1 VGGAAVAPLAG
12 IAGRVEEGKVL
23 GAAISAAAG
32 RRPCAVFVHGEAGVG
47 KTRLVRAVCDDAAA
61 SGAAVLWGRGV
72 RFGAA
77 DAPYIALIGAL
88 EGWLESA
95 EPAERASALAAVP
108 AAAELMPSLGGQPTR
123 STVRLL
129 PVIDGLLQALVSVR
143 PAVLV
148 VDDVQ
153 WADLSTRDAITY
165 LVAGFRSQRL
175 AVLTTYRDGEL
186 AAGDPLNAWL
196 ADLIRLPSVT
206 SLRLDRMSRD
216 ETEQQLSLL
225 LGGQADPDLVAAV
238 VGRSDGNPYFTELLV
253 QGLTAADQNLPAD
266 LPSVL
271 TSALLAAWHRLAAP
285 SREVMRLLAVCGR
298 PAPVDDLVEVAAACG
313 IDAET
318 VTVALV
324 EATKNGICV
333 APGAEMCWFRHP
345 LLAEVLN
352 ATFVPGEAVPIHATW
367 AEALESRT
375 GTAIDELRR
384 VGELASH
391 YEGAHRPAAS
401 LAASLRAA
409 DLARQLKALPEEAVH
424 LRRAARLWPTVH
436 GADAQPPGGE
446 LDLLERLASVSDLVG
461 DGDETLAAWSRSL
474 ELVDERRDP
483 LRASRIVREAA
494 LSEFWSGRRS
504 SLPFEAY
511 EHAVR
516 LSEPFPD
523 SAEYA
528 AALAELSVAH
538 NWTESFEA
546 ARLYADEAARAA
558 HRSGSPEA
566 LSRAYRALA
575 EAYDRDERADADSAE
590 ALRHARLTGHPGRVL
605 LARWARMAYLAPR
618 CRLTD
623 IVQLDVDGLRET
635 LDEGATNV
643 AAFHAGSLA
652 RYLLLLG
659 RHTEADQAVREG
671 LTLAGDA
678 TMRAVVRLAAVLL
691 AVRRGD
697 LDQARLH
704 VRRVHE
710 LIPDLEHR
718 AGLWAPP
725 TLAEHLLAENRPER
739 ALELLADTMVAQI
752 VRPRVA
758 DEMLMLSA
766 RAAADLAD
774 QARDRRDRDG
784 VTRAQRSLE
793 DIVERRREFQP
804 PPFARITNDDLI
816 TPAVEALHAAETARC
831 LARSET
837 STLWEEAAHR
847 CATAGLRWDEAIAS
861 RRWAQAL
868 LTEGASKAAVAV
880 PLRSAYRLADE
891 MTAGPLRHE
900 VEKLATV
907 ARISLDEPHPSS
919 ADTLDDAPRAFG
931 SLTRREREVLAHLV
945 AGRTYAEIA
954 AALFISQKTVS
965 VHVSNLLR
973 KTGTSSRRDVAA
985 LASRLGYPP
994 PP

>member
-1 VGGAAVAPLAG
+1 MGGVAVPPLLG

-23 GAAISAAAG
+23 AGAISAAVG

-47 KTRLVRAVCDDAAA
+47 KTRLVRAVCDNAAA

-72 RFGAA
+72 RFGAV
-77 DAPYIALIGAL
+77 DAPYVALIGAL

-95 EPAERASALAAVP
+95 EPAERSRALAAVP
-108 AAAELMPSLGGQPTR
+108 AAAELLPCLGGQPTR

-129 PVIDGLLQALVSVR
+129 PVIDGLLQALVSQR

-153 WADLSTRDAITY
+153 WADLASRDAITY

-175 AVLTTYRDGEL
+175 AVLTTYRDEEV
-186 AAGDPLNAWL
+186 AAGDPLNVWL
-196 ADLIRLPSVT
+196 ADLIRLPSVS
-206 SLRLDRMSRD
+206 SLRLTRMSRE

-225 LGGQADPDLVAAV
+225 LGSQPDPDLVAAV

-266 LPSVL
+266 LPDQL
-271 TSALLAAWHRLAAP
+271 TSALLAAWHRLDAP
-285 SREVMRLLAVCGR
+285 SREVVRLLAVCGR
-298 PAPVDDLVEVAAACG
+298 PASADDLVEVAAARG
-313 IDAET
+313 IDT
-318 VTVALV
+318 DKVTVALV
-324 EATKNGICV
+324 QATENGICV
-333 APGAEMCWFRHP
+333 AHGAERCWFRHP

-352 ATFVPGEAVPIHATW
+352 ATFVPGEAVPIHAAW
-367 AEALESRT
+367 AQALESRT

-391 YEGAHRPAAS
+391 YEGAHSPAAS

-436 GADAQPPGGE
+436 AADAQPPDGE

-461 DGDETLAAWSRSL
+461 DGEETLAAWSRSL
-474 ELVDERRDP
+474 QLVDERRDP

-494 LSEFWSGRRS
+494 LAEWWSGRRDS
-504 SLPFEAY
+504 QPTTAF
-511 EHAVR
+511 EHAIR
-516 LSEPFPD
+516 LSERFPD

-528 AALAELSVAH
+528 AALAELSVSH
-538 NWTESFEA
+538 NWTESFGP
-546 ARLYADEAARAA
+546 ARMYADEAARAA
-558 HRSGSPEA
+558 HRSGSPDA

-575 EAYDRDERADADSAE
+575 EAYGQDERADADSAE
-590 ALRHARLTGHPGRVL
+590 ALRNARLTGHPGSML

-618 CRLTD
+618 RRLAD
-623 IVQLDVDGLRET
+623 IVQLDADGLRET

-643 AAFHAGSLA
+643 AAFHAGDLA
-652 RYLLLLG
+652 RFLLLLG
-659 RHTEADQAVREG
+659 RHTEADQAIREG
-671 LTLAGDA
+671 LTLARDA
-678 TMRAVVRLAAVLL
+678 TMRAVVRLAAVVLT
-691 AVRRGD
+691 VRRGD

-725 TLAEHLLAENRPER
+725 TLAEHLLAEDRPER

-758 DEMLMLSA
+758 DEMHMLSA

-774 QARDRRDRDG
+774 KARDRRDRDG
-784 VTRAQRSLE
+784 VTHAQRSL
-793 DIVERRREFQP
+793 DNLVERRRGLQP

-831 LARSET
+831 LAQSDT
-837 STLWEEAAHR
+837 SPLWEEAAHR
-847 CATAGLRWDEAIAS
+847 CATAGLRWDEAVAS
-861 RRWAQAL
+861 RRWAHAL
-868 LTEGASKAAVAV
+868 LSEGANKRAIAV
-880 PLRSAYRLADE
+880 PLRSAYQLADE
-891 MTAGPLRHE
+891 MSAGPLRHD

-907 ARISLDEPHPSS
+907 ARISLDEPHSS
-919 ADTLDDAPRAFG
+919 TADTLEDAPEALS
-931 SLTRREREVLAHLV
+931 SLTRREREILAHLV

-954 AALFISQKTVS
+954 AALFISEKTVS
-965 VHVSNLLR
+965 THVSSLLR
-973 KTGTSSRRDVAA
+973 KTGTSSRGEAAA
-985 LASRLGYPP
+985 LASRLGYPSP
-994 PP
+994 H